1 MQEGVCVYG
10 RMNQGGGNTQTV
22 APLDP
27 NSIEVKANQFTESLL
42 LCAIY
47 TKKKVALRFYVRIS
61 STRAASESPY
71 RTAQVLNHSRLLS
84 ASLPLPALALHCIH
98 SRVSSSLTCQ
108 RDKAANLA
116 SCGHNAPDLSAIGR
130 NGA

>member
-1 MQEGVCVYG
+1 MYG

-47 TKKKVALRFYVRIS
+47 TKKKVI
-61 STRAASESPY
+61 
-71 RTAQVLNHSRLLS
+71 LL
-84 ASLPLPALALHCIH
+84 CIG
-98 SRVSSSLTCQ
+98 L
-108 RDKAANLA
+108 LF
-116 SCGHNAPDLSAIGR
+116 
-130 NGA
+130 

>member
-1 MQEGVCVYG
+1 MMQEGGCVYG

-47 TKKKVALRFYVRIS
+47 TKKKVI
-61 STRAASESPY
+61 
-71 RTAQVLNHSRLLS
+71 LL
-84 ASLPLPALALHCIH
+84 CIG
-98 SRVSSSLTCQ
+98 L
-108 RDKAANLA
+108 LF
-116 SCGHNAPDLSAIGR
+116 
-130 NGA
+130 